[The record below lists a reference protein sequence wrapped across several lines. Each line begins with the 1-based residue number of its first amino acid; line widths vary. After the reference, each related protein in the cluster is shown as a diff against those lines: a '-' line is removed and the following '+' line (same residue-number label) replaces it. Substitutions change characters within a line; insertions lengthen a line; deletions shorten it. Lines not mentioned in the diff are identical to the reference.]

1 MLDMA
6 KWDSVLEYITVYPD
20 LMLGD
25 IRVVALNSPEETMS
39 SRRKV
44 DAGAG
49 GQAGWIEAGLATLK
63 RTKNQQV
70 QTRTLTGVVHL

>member
-1 MLDMA
+1 MLDIA

-49 GQAGWIEAGLATLK
+49 GQAG
-63 RTKNQQV
+63 
-70 QTRTLTGVVHL
+70 